1 MKKTIYTT
9 LLLVLASVT
18 IIGCS
23 GDNPKQIESENNPPL
38 ESLSTTQDEY
48 GKTITFDKNQTI
60 NQYTIKADVSK
71 VVINKNITLKGSFKI
86 ENRSSDLTIEG
97 QGDSS
102 VLQGNGGRNHG
113 IEANSKFTIYLK
125 SFKSLNPTY
134 FHMRLIQTKIV
145 AENVSLVD
153 TSGNTGKNA
162 DGFSG
167 AGGSTYNNC
176 YVSTWDDSFK
186 IYFGD
191 YSIKNTT
198 IVHNKNGAPFQ
209 MGWDDDGTTANSDL
223 TLENVTVISND
234 NSYNQGIFS
243 WAGGSKAQ
251 TRNIHLKGKGLI
263 FKVNSGKKKA
273 HLYQFGSSNSNK
285 ANNKTF
291 IIYGGDANT
300 FKSTNS
306 NTINKNGSSNN
317 KVVLK

>member
-1 MKKTIYTT
+1 MKKTIYSI
-9 LLLVLASVT
+9 LLLVLASAT

-23 GDNPKQIESENNPPL
+23 GDNTKQIESENNSTL

-48 GKTITFDKNQTI
+48 GKTITFDKDQTI

-71 VVINKNITLKGSFKI
+71 IVINKNITLKGSFKI

-102 VLQGNGGRNHG
+102 VLQGNGGRHHG
-113 IEANSKFTIYLK
+113 IEADSKFTIYLK
-125 SFKSLNPTY
+125 NYKSLNPTY
-134 FHMRLIQTKIV
+134 YHMRFVKTKIV

-153 TSGNTGKNA
+153 NSGDVGKNA

-186 IYFGD
+186 IYYGD

-198 IVHNKNGAPFQ
+198 IVHNGNGAPFQ
-209 MGWDDDGTTANSDL
+209 MGWGDGTSDNCDL
-223 TLENVTVISND
+223 TLENVTVISNG

-243 WAGGSKAQ
+243 WAVGNNAQ

-273 HLYQFGSSNSNK
+273 HLYQFGSNSHK
-285 ANNKTF
+285 TNNKTF
-291 IIYGGDANT
+291 NIFGGDANT

-306 NTINKNGSSNN
+306 NTVNKNGSSNN
-317 KVVLK
+317 KIVLK